1 MLDRFTD
8 RARKVMSMAKQE
20 ALDLNSKKVGTE
32 HLLLA
37 LAKEDEGI
45 AAEALRSLDI
55 SYDDILDTLKSSQTT
70 VPEPSEETEAAKLA
84 FTPLVISVMERSFRV
99 ARENNQTYV
108 STEHLLI
115 GIVEEGNGIAMDIL
129 MRLGVT
135 AASVKTAVEKLTE
148 KDQGKKRPMAGAGAG
163 RPGGG
168 LPFFSGG
175 ESAQQKGDGTDTLK
189 QFATNLTQKAR
200 DGKLDPVIGRDKE
213 ISRMMEILSRRTKNN
228 PLILGDPGVGKTAI
242 VEGLAQEIA
251 AGNVPENLMD
261 QNIWTLDLPGLVAG
275 AKYRGEFEERLKNVI
290 QEATDADDVILFIDE
305 MHTLIGAGSAEGSI
319 DASSMLKPVLAR
331 GAFQIIGAT
340 TAEEFRKYLTKDP
353 AFERR
358 FQTVDVEEPSV
369 EDTVKILNALV
380 PRYEEHH
387 HVRYTP
393 AAIEAAANLSNRY
406 IQDRFLPDKAIDL
419 IDEAGARARIAANRA
434 PEPVRAAEKHVAEL
448 KEAVKQATDGDDMNR
463 AAELTDEQKS
473 AEIALAEA
481 KAAWTAELDASPITI
496 DVPQIADIV
505 SVTSGVPVSSL
516 TESES
521 RRLLQAESVLKTRII
536 GQDEAVEAV
545 AKAIRRSRSPLKDP
559 RRPGGSFIFLGP
571 TGTGKTEL
579 AKTLAEYLFGSK
591 DALISFDMS
600 EFGSEFEVSK
610 LIGSPPGYVGH
621 DEGGQLTKAV
631 RRHPYSVV
639 LFDEIE
645 KAHPDIFNIL
655 LQVLEEGRLTDS
667 QGKTVDFRNTVIIMT
682 SNVGAREIAQD
693 SSVGFGTTGES
704 GLTSKEIRGRA
715 MGELKRLFRPELLN
729 RIDDI
734 VVFQKLSGENLTK
747 IAHLLVD
754 DLRQRLIANGMNIEL
769 TDAAYAKIVAEGT
782 DLTNGARPLRRA
794 IQKLIEDPLS
804 EELLAG
810 EWGEGDTVV
819 CDVADDKFVFTH
831 GTGEIPA
838 PRPRGSLGGSM
849 DAPAPHSGYSAPAGG
864 ITSGSGGMMQSGSG
878 TF

>member
-1 MLDRFTD
+1 MSAETNVYDQKMLKTIEVVKSNFASVRAGRANAGVLDRIT
-8 RARKVMSMAKQE
+8 VE
-20 ALDLNSKKVGTE
+20 YYGT
-32 HLLLA
+32 
-37 LAKEDEGI
+37 
-45 AAEALRSLDI
+45 
-55 SYDDILDTLKSSQTT
+55 
-70 VPEPSEETEAAKLA
+70 P
-84 FTPLVISVMERSFRV
+84 TPLNQVAAISSPDPRTLVIQPWDGS
-99 ARENNQTYV
+99 
-108 STEHLLI
+108 LL
-115 GIVEEGNGIAMDIL
+115 
-129 MRLGVT
+129 
-135 AASVKTAVEKLTE
+135 KAVEKAIQTSDLGINPQNDGRVVRLAFPQLTE
-148 KDQGKKRPMAGAGAG
+148 ERRKDLTKQVRKYCEEGKVALRNIRRDAMEDFKKKKKAA
-163 RPGGG
+163 
-168 LPFFSGG
+168 
-175 ESAQQKGDGTDTLK
+175 EITEQQK
-189 QFATNLTQKAR
+189 
-200 DGKLDPVIGRDKE
+200 
-213 ISRMMEILSRRTKNN
+213 
-228 PLILGDPGVGKTAI
+228 
-242 VEGLAQEIA
+242 
-251 AGNVPENLMD
+251 
-261 QNIWTLDLPGLVAG
+261 
-275 AKYRGEFEERLKNVI
+275 
-290 QEATDADDVILFIDE
+290 
-305 MHTLIGAGSAEGSI
+305 
-319 DASSMLKPVLAR
+319 
-331 GAFQIIGAT
+331 
-340 TAEEFRKYLTKDP
+340 
-353 AFERR
+353 
-358 FQTVDVEEPSV
+358 
-369 EDTVKILNALV
+369 
-380 PRYEEHH
+380 
-387 HVRYTP
+387 
-393 AAIEAAANLSNRY
+393 
-406 IQDRFLPDKAIDL
+406 
-419 IDEAGARARIAANRA
+419 
-434 PEPVRAAEKHVAEL
+434 AAEIE
-448 KEAVKQATDGDDMNR
+448 
-463 AAELTDEQKS
+463 
-473 AEIALAEA
+473 LAEA
-481 KAAWTAELDASPITI
+481 KAAWTAELDASPLTI
-496 DVPQIADIV
+496 DVSQIADIV

-545 AKAIRRSRSPLKDP
+545 AKAVRRSRSPLKDP

-693 SSVGFGTTGES
+693 ASVGFGTTGEQ
-704 GLTSKEIRGRA
+704 GLTSSEIRGRA

-754 DLRQRLIANGMNIEL
+754 DLRQRLIANGMNIKL
-769 TDAAYAKIVAEGT
+769 TDAAYDKIVAEGT

-810 EWGEGDTVV
+810 EWGEGDTVL
-819 CDVADDKFVFTH
+819 CDVVDGKFVFSH

-838 PRPRGSLGGSM
+838 PRPAGALGG
-849 DAPAPHSGYSAPAGG
+849 DTAQAAPHTGNAAPVSSGVS
-864 ITSGSGGMMQSGSG
+864 SGPGGMMQAGSG
-878 TF
+878 AL